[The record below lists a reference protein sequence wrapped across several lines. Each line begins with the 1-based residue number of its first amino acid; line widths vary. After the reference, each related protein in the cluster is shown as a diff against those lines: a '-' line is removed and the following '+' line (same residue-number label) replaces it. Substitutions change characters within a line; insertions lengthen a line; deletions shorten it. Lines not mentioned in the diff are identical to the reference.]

1 VEHTLEF
8 DRELEAAFD
17 LELGKHASFRII
29 RNRTVVKE
37 ALRQM
42 GLIIPFEDVLLCD
55 EPKQADGFIEDNL
68 NFGIRFL
75 GIAMR

>member
-1 VEHTLEF
+1 VEHALEF
-8 DRELEAAFD
+8 DGELEAAFD

-29 RNRTVVKE
+29 RDRSVKKE

-42 GLIIPFEDVLLCD
+42 GLIVSFEDVLLCD
-55 EPKQADGFIEDNL
+55 KPKQADGFIEDNL

-75 GIAMR
+75 GTAMR